1 MEDKKSLRKH
11 FNAIRAAITDKSA
24 KDADITERLLAME
37 RIEEA
42 DTVLAYAAFGSE
54 IDTYAI
60 VDSLLSMHKTVA
72 LPRSEPGGSMTFH
85 IIESAADLHDGLYG
99 ISEPDITLPVPEL
112 SDKTVCIVPGLAFT
126 EKGGRLGYGGGYYDR
141 FLASN
146 QHIYTIALSYDELIV
161 DELPIM
167 AHDLRVDSIV
177 TEERTV
183 LCDAE

>member
-141 FLASN
+141 VLSEYPVRSVGVVYPELLSVSSL
-146 QHIYTIALSYDELIV
+146 HILESDVPVQLLLT
-161 DELPIM
+161 
-167 AHDLRVDSIV
+167 
-177 TEERTV
+177 
-183 LCDAE
+183 AEAE